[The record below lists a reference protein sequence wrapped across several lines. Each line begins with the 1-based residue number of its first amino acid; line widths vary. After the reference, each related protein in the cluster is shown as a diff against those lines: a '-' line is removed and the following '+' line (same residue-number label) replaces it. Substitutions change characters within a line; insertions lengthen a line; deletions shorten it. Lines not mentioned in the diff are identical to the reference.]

1 MKRYAADL
9 ICDTL
14 KHLGVRTVFGMAGSQ
29 NLALFESLRTSGLRT
44 IASTS
49 ELAASFAA
57 NGFYRASGNVG
68 VLATIPGPGFIFSLS
83 GITEARLDSAGILM
97 ITSSETGESTRKFL
111 HQQIDINGIAGHL
124 FKQIFN
130 VDQIDDL
137 VPALVQAYQSAR
149 LGEPGPVMVH
159 LRRSIYGQYADF
171 SPNLGPS
178 VAKDDGLKYSYEVGR
193 LLSEARHPLIYI
205 GQGCASN
212 PGGLRSLAERIK
224 APVMSTCSGRGI
236 LPENHPLSLVYD
248 YGLGGGSEVNA
259 CIESCDLV
267 LALGCKFS
275 HNGSGGF
282 RLRIDQEKLIHV
294 DASEEVVGANYSPR
308 IGIIADAGCFVE
320 RILEVLKPE
329 IGASEWRQPDIQV
342 WRERFKVER
351 NRLLNMLPS
360 IQGKL
365 PISCESFFADLRKM
379 LPVDAC
385 IVTDS
390 GYHQMITRQLFSVE
404 NARGLITPADFQSM
418 GFGVPAA
425 IGAAIAAPHR
435 KVVAIVGD
443 GGMAITGMELLTAVR
458 EGIELVVIVFNDG
471 YLGLIRRG
479 QIESYGKEHAV
490 ALQNPDFAL
499 LANAI
504 GANYFALDDSPSA
517 VLEQCLNTPGIN
529 ILEVCLKDSPN
540 MLRTR
545 FKRAAQN
552 AFFKNVPPVL
562 LDRLKQFLRRTLM
575 ELSK

>member
-14 KHLGVRTVFGMAGSQ
+14 KNLGVTTVFGMAGSQ
-29 NLALFESLRTSGLRT
+29 NLPLFEALRTSGLRT

-57 NGFYRASGNVG
+57 NGYYRASGKVG
-68 VLATIPGPGFIFSLS
+68 VLATIPGPGFMLSLN
-83 GITEARLDSAGILM
+83 GITEARLDSAGILL
-97 ITSSETGESTRKFL
+97 ITSSATGESARKFQ
-111 HQQIDINGIAGHL
+111 HQQIDLNGIAGHL
-124 FKQIFN
+124 FKQ
-130 VDQIDDL
+130 VYDVERIDDL
-137 VPALVQAYQSAR
+137 VPAIVGAYQSAICD
-149 LGEPGPVMVH
+149 EPGPVMVH
-159 LRRSIYGQYADF
+159 LRRTVYGQFADV
-171 SPNLGPS
+171 SSNLGPS
-178 VAKDDGLKYSYEVGR
+178 AAKDKDSKYAHEVSR
-193 LLSEARHPLIYI
+193 LLSNAKRPLIFV
-205 GQGCASN
+205 GQGCATN
-212 PGGLRSLAERIK
+212 PSGLRRLAERIN

-248 YGLGGGSEVNA
+248 YGLGGGNEVNA

-282 RLRIDQEKLIHV
+282 RLKIDQDKLVHV
-294 DASEEVVGANYSPR
+294 DASEEVVGANYPPR
-308 IGIIADAGCFVE
+308 IGIIGDVGCFIE
-320 RILEVLKPE
+320 SILEMLKPE
-329 IGASEWRQPDIQV
+329 IAASEWTQPDIQV
-342 WRERFKVER
+342 WRERLKVER
-351 NRLLNMLPS
+351 NRLLNQLPS
-360 IQGKL
+360 IQGNM
-365 PISCESFFADLRKM
+365 PISFESFFSDLRKA
-379 LPVDAC
+379 LPADAC
-385 IVTDS
+385 LVTDS

-404 NARGLITPADFQSM
+404 NARGLIVPTDFQSM
-418 GFGVPAA
+418 GFGIPAA

-490 ALQNPDFAL
+490 ALQNPDFSL

-517 VLEQCLNTPGIN
+517 VLEQCLNTPGVN
-529 ILEVCLKDSPN
+529 ILEVCLKDAPT

-545 FKRAAQN
+545 FKKVAQN
-552 AFFKNVPPVL
+552 AFRKSVPPVL
-562 LDRLKQFLRRTLM
+562 LGRLKQLLRRN
-575 ELSK
+575 